1 MFYIAILFWIVMLV
15 AAGAALIVPGKNDR
29 SRNVSGPGKAGWA
42 GIAVLCLVLGLGAF
56 AWSGVKSVP
65 AKSVGVPVSLGHVGK
80 GFYTSGAHETWDP
93 FLHLAI
99 IDETIQTVTFENG
112 SNLPGTSQCHGEL
125 PIRIGG
131 QQPACAKVTIQ
142 YRVKSGA
149 AGSLFSDYA
158 NHSDLMNTIQNALVV
173 RELEVVVNNQLGD
186 YDPITDYQTVVNTRT
201 NTSQFTQFG
210 PDILRT
216 MKDDIG
222 SQVQVIAVFLPRI
235 TYSSSIE
242 ANLIKIQTAYTN
254 ATIATENEK
263 VNAANAKAYNALG
276 NPTVNQLVAQCLK
289 DVEANHGSPMGC
301 FPGQASGLQLS
312 K

>member
-1 MFYIAILFWIVMLV
+1 MFVIAIILWVITLIGFLY
-15 AAGAALIVPGKNDR
+15 AAFAGSSAGTDEGGP
-29 SRNVSGPGKAGWA
+29 SRGWGVGV
-42 GIAVLCLVLGLGAF
+42 GITCLVLGFIAF
-56 AWSGVKSVP
+56 AVSGVKSVP
-65 AKSVGVPVSLGHVGK
+65 AKSVGVPVSLGHVGN
-80 GFYTSGAHETWDP
+80 GFYTSGAHETWNP

-99 IDETIQTVTFENG
+99 IDQTIQTVTFETG
-112 SNLPGTSQCHGEL
+112 SQLPGTSQCNGEL

-131 QQPACAKVTIQ
+131 QQPACAKITIQ
-142 YRVKSGA
+142 YRVESGA

-158 NHSDLMNTIQNALVV
+158 NQGDLMKAIQNALVV
-173 RELEVVVNNQLGD
+173 RELEVVVNDQLGD
-186 YDPITDYQTVVNTRT
+186 YDPITDYQNTVNSNS
-201 NTSQFTQFG
+201 NTSQFTAFG
-210 PDILRT
+210 PDILKTMRT
-216 MKDDIG
+216 DIG

-235 TYSSSIE
+235 TYSAAVE

-263 VNAANAKAYNALG
+263 VNAANAKAYTALG

-301 FPGQASGLQLS
+301 FPGQASGLSLS

>member
-1 MFYIAILFWIVMLV
+1 MFYIAILFWVVMLA
-15 AAGAALIVPGKNDR
+15 AAGAALIIPGKNDR
-29 SRNVSGPGKAGWA
+29 SRGSYGPGKAGWS

-65 AKSVGVPVSLGHVGK
+65 AKSVGVPVSLGHVGH
-80 GFYTSGAHETWDP
+80 GFYTSGAHETWNP

-99 IDETIQTVTFENG
+99 IDQTIQTVTFETG
-112 SNLPGTSQCHGEL
+112 SQLPGTSQCNGEL

-131 QQPACAKVTIQ
+131 QQPACAKITIQ

-149 AGSLFSDYA
+149 AGSLFNDYA
-158 NHSDLMNTIQNALVV
+158 NRNDLMQAIQNALVV

-186 YDPITDYQTVVNTRT
+186 YDPITDYRNTVNSNA
-201 NTSQFTQFG
+201 NTSQFTAFG

-216 MKDDIG
+216 MRADIG
-222 SQVQVIAVFLPRI
+222 GQVQVIAVFLPRI
-235 TYSSSIE
+235 TYSSAIE

-263 VNAANAKAYNALG
+263 VNAANAKAFSALG
-276 NPTVNQLVAQCLK
+276 NPTVAQLIGQCLK
-289 DVEANHGSPMGC
+289 DVEAGHQSPMGC

>member
-1 MFYIAILFWIVMLV
+1 MRLVFYVAIILWIVMLV
-15 AAGAALIVPGKNDR
+15 CLVGLLIPDTKKAALIG
-29 SRNVSGPGKAGWA
+29 G
-42 GIAVLCLVLGLGAF
+42 AVLCAALGFGAF
-56 AWSGVKSVP
+56 AWAGVKSVP
-65 AKSVGVPVSLGHVGK
+65 AKSVGVPVSLGHVGN
-80 GFYTSGAHETWDP
+80 GFYTSGAHETWNP

-99 IDETIQTVTFENG
+99 IDQTIQTVTFETD
-112 SNLPGTSQCHGEL
+112 SKLPGTSQCNGEL

-131 QQPACAKVTIQ
+131 QQSACGKITIQ

-158 NHSDLMNTIQNALVV
+158 NQGDLMDTIQNALVV

-186 YDPITDYQTVVNTRT
+186 YDPITDYQNTVNSNA
-201 NTSQFTQFG
+201 NTSKFTAFG
-210 PDILRT
+210 PEILRT
-216 MKDDIG
+216 MRTDIG

-235 TYSSSIE
+235 TYSTAIE
-242 ANLIKIQTAYTN
+242 NNLIKIQTAYTN

-263 VNAANAKAYNALG
+263 VNAANAKAYTALG

-289 DVEANHGSPMGC
+289 DVEASHSSPMGC
-301 FPGQASGLQLS
+301 FPGQASGLQLN

>member
-1 MFYIAILFWIVMLV
+1 MFVVAIILWVVMLILI
-15 AAGAALIVPGKNDR
+15 GAALLASDYKPAYAA
-29 SRNVSGPGKAGWA
+29 S
-42 GIAVLCLVLGLGAF
+42 AVLCALLGFGAF
-56 AWSGVKSVP
+56 AVSGIKSVP

-80 GFYTSGAHETWDP
+80 GFYNSGAHETWNP

-99 IDETIQTVTFENG
+99 IDQTIQTVTFENG
-112 SNLPGTSQCHGEL
+112 SQLPGTAQCGGEL

-158 NHSDLMNTIQNALVV
+158 NRSDLMNAIQNALVV

-186 YDPITDYQTVVNTRT
+186 YDPITDYKNTVNSNA
-201 NTSQFTQFG
+201 NTSQFTAFG

-216 MKDDIG
+216 MRTDIG
-222 SQVQVIAVFLPRI
+222 GQVNVIAVYLPRI
-235 TYSSSIE
+235 TYSTAIE
-242 ANLIKIQTAYTN
+242 NNLIKIQTAYTN

-263 VNAANAKAYNALG
+263 VNTANATAYKNLG
-276 NPTVNQLVAQCLK
+276 NPTVNELVAQCLK
-289 DVEANHGSPMGC
+289 DVEINKESPMGC
-301 FPGQASGLQLS
+301 FPGQSSGLQIN

>member
-1 MFYIAILFWIVMLV
+1 MFVVAIIFWIAMVVL
-15 AAGAALIVPGKNDR
+15 GLAALVVTDKKGGY
-29 SRNVSGPGKAGWA
+29 VGG
-42 GIAVLCLVLGLGAF
+42 AVLCLVLGLFAF
-56 AWSGVKSVP
+56 AISGVKSVP

-99 IDETIQTVTFENG
+99 IDQTIQTVTFETG
-112 SNLPGTSQCHGEL
+112 SKLPGTSQCNGEL

-131 QQPACAKVTIQ
+131 QQPACAKITIQ

-149 AGSLFSDYA
+149 AGSLFNDYA
-158 NHSDLMNTIQNALVV
+158 TRSDLMQAIQNALVV

-186 YDPITDYQTVVNTRT
+186 YDPITDYQNTVSSNA
-201 NTSQFTQFG
+201 NTSQFTAFG
-210 PDILRT
+210 PDILKT
-216 MKDDIG
+216 MRADIG

-235 TYSSSIE
+235 TYSNAIE

-254 ATIATENEK
+254 ATIATENEL
-263 VNAANAKAYNALG
+263 VNKANAKAYAALG
-276 NPTVNQLVAQCLK
+276 NPTTNQLVAQCLK
-289 DVEANHGSPMGC
+289 DVEVGHESPMGC

>member
-29 SRNVSGPGKAGWA
+29 SRNSGGPGKAGWA

-65 AKSVGVPVSLGHVGK
+65 AKSVGVPVSLGHVGS
-80 GFYTSGAHETWDP
+80 GFYTSGAHETWNP

-99 IDETIQTVTFENG
+99 IDQTIQTVTFETG
-112 SNLPGTSQCHGEL
+112 SHLPGTSQCSGEL

-131 QQPACAKVTIQ
+131 QQPACAKITIQ

-149 AGSLFSDYA
+149 AGSLFNDYA
-158 NHSDLMNTIQNALVV
+158 NRNDLMQAIQNALVV

-186 YDPITDYQTVVNTRT
+186 YDPITDYRNTVNSNA
-201 NTSQFTQFG
+201 NTSQFTAFG
-210 PDILRT
+210 PDILNT
-216 MKDDIG
+216 MRKDIG
-222 SQVQVIAVFLPRI
+222 GQVHVIAVFLPRI
-235 TYSSSIE
+235 TYSNAIE

-263 VNAANAKAYNALG
+263 VNAANAKAYSALG
-276 NPTVNQLVAQCLK
+276 NPTVAQLIGQCLK
-289 DVEANHGSPMGC
+289 DVEANHSSPMGC
-301 FPGQASGLQLS
+301 FPGQSSGLQIS

>member
-1 MFYIAILFWIVMLV
+1 MVWLAIIIWIVMLGLV
-15 AAGAALIVPGKNDR
+15 GAAFLSDAGKK
-29 SRNVSGPGKAGWA
+29 SGPAA
-42 GIAVLCLVLGLGAF
+42 LAVLALVVGFIFF
-56 AWSGVKSVP
+56 AWSGIHSVP
-65 AKSVGVPVSLGHVGK
+65 AKSVGVPVSQGK
-80 GFYTSGAHETWDP
+80 VEAGFYNSGAHWTWDP

-99 IDETIQTVTFENG
+99 IDQTIQTVTFETG
-112 SNLPGTSQCHGEL
+112 SNLPGTSQCSGEL

-131 QQPACAKVTIQ
+131 QQPACAKITIQ

-158 NHSDLMNTIQNALVV
+158 NQGDLMQAIQNALVV

-186 YDPITDYQTVVNTRT
+186 YDPITDYQNTVNSNA
-201 NTSQFTQFG
+201 NTSQFTAFG
-210 PDILRT
+210 PDILTT
-216 MKDDIG
+216 MRKDIG
-222 SQVQVIAVFLPRI
+222 GQVQVIAVFLPRI
-235 TYSSSIE
+235 TYSSAVE

-263 VNAANAKAYNALG
+263 VNAANSKAFTALG
-276 NPTVNQLVAQCLK
+276 TPSVNQLVAQCLK

-301 FPGQASGLQLS
+301 FPGQSSGLQISGSS